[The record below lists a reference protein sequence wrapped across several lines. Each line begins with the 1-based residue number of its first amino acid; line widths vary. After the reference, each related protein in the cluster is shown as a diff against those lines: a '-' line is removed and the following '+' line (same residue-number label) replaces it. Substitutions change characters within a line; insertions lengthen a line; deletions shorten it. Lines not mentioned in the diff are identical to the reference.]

1 MQVSLFIHTRCRS
14 SATRTLVPEPLFFL
28 AHVVSGHI
36 NKSPRRHDG
45 CLFVI
50 FPAGNS
56 HFWRVTRQE
65 QLYFY
70 EIKCRTLC

>member
-1 MQVSLFIHTRCRS
+1 MQVVLFIHTRCRS
-14 SATRTLVPEPLFFL
+14 CAASAYVPEPLFFSKRC
-28 AHVVSGHI
+28 VGHI

-56 HFWRVTRQE
+56 HFWRVTRQQ
-65 QLYFY
+65 QLYFF